1 MKQTEPTVFVVDDD
15 KSVRVA
21 LSRLIRSTGM
31 NVETFSTAHEFLSRK
46 SHDGPSCLVLDVKM
60 PGLNGLDLQQELADT
75 DRTLPIIFITGHG
88 DIPMSVRAMKAGA
101 VDFLEKPFE
110 DHVLLDLI
118 QHAIE
123 QDRHAQRERRGE
135 KQLLIRFESL
145 TPREREVLAHVI
157 KGMLNKQVA
166 LELGISEKTVKI
178 HRGRVM
184 EKMQAESLA
193 ELVQMSSKL
202 PPEKISPV

>member
-75 DRTLPIIFITGHG
+75 LS
-88 DIPMSVRAMKAGA
+88 SVEAAGVTASQDAMRGLLEKVAGA
-101 VDFLEKPFE
+101 TNVLCRGIDSLEEAIGAE
-110 DHVLLDLI
+110 DSGAMIEAMGTAREGADELEGLLPDDIWPLPSY
-118 QHAIE
+118 AE
-123 QDRHAQRERRGE
+123 
-135 KQLLIRFESL
+135 
-145 TPREREVLAHVI
+145 
-157 KGMLNKQVA
+157 MLFM
-166 LELGISEKTVKI
+166 L
-178 HRGRVM
+178 
-184 EKMQAESLA
+184 
-193 ELVQMSSKL
+193 
-202 PPEKISPV
+202 